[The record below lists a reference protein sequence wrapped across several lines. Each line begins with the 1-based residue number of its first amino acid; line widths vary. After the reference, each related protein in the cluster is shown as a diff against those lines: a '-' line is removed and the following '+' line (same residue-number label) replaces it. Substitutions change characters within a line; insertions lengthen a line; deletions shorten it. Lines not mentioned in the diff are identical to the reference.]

1 MNGQFK
7 HHQWNYFNFEGP
19 CTNNH
24 VEGRHSR
31 LKKVVGKPHPN
42 IYEIID
48 VFKREEVSIKMKI
61 QMLEAGAQ
69 QAPTRRRVRQK
80 ERQTQNLFARF
91 NSGAMSRNDCLE
103 AMKYN
108 TELRD

>member
-1 MNGQFK
+1 M
-7 HHQWNYFNFEGP
+7 
-19 CTNNH
+19 
-24 VEGRHSR
+24 

-42 IYEIID
+42 IHEIID
-48 VFKREEVSIKMKI
+48 VFKREEALSTKMKI

-69 QAPTRRRVRQK
+69 QAPRRRRVRQK
-80 ERQTQNLFARF
+80 EWRVQYLFDQF
-91 NSGAMSRNDCLE
+91 NSGTMPLNDYLE